1 MRKCFFIIFVSLD
14 SVNEVSSAMNLP
26 AASYG
31 VSKWMMAYLPPLTLP
46 SPQGEGICGDPVANY
61 RE

>member
-14 SVNEVSSAMNLP
+14 SVKIAYEVSSAMNLP

-31 VSKWMMAYLPPLTLP
+31 VSKWMMAYLPPP
-46 SPQGEGICGDPVANY
+46 SPYPLPKERVFVVTL
-61 RE
+61 